1 MNDEWTAR
9 MHYNVDKRNSVYT
22 PCPRCDAM
30 RCDAITT
37 RNKTP
42 LPTHQNIH
50 FNKMHH

>member
-1 MNDEWTAR
+1 MMNGQR
-9 MHYNVDKRNSVYT
+9 GCIIMLISVT
-22 PCPRCDAM
+22 VSTRHVPDAM